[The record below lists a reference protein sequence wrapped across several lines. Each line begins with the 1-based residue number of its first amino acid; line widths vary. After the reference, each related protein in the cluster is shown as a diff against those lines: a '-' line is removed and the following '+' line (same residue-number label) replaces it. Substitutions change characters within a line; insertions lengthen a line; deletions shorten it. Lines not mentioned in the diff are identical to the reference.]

1 MRVSV
6 IIPVLNSHEVVR
18 RQILHF
24 ERMNLPD
31 DVEIII
37 MDDGSDPP
45 LKFDTDVVTIHQTNE
60 TRPWTSSIARNRGA
74 EIAKGRN
81 LIMADVGY
89 IIPKK
94 MIMEVHEFTG
104 QKMQCIREFGVLD
117 ENGCFTQDRETL
129 LDYGLLP
136 ARYERRGATIPP
148 HPNVYAM
155 NRDIF
160 LELGGYNE
168 GLVLR
173 RQYPQG
179 EDNLW
184 KHVWAKWQKAGKGQ
198 VDEYRPTVYMF
209 PRGQFCG
216 DVDYNPH
223 NLFHGLTRKTR
234 TNVFW
239 HRQLRREA
247 KAK

>member
-1 MRVSV
+1 
-6 IIPVLNSHEVVR
+6 
-18 RQILHF
+18 
-24 ERMNLPD
+24 MNLPD

-45 LKFDTDVVTIHQTNE
+45 IEVESDVVTVHQTNE

-74 EIAKGRN
+74 KIAKGRN
-81 LIMADVGY
+81 LIMIDLDY
-89 IIPKK
+89 IVPKEV
-94 MIMEVHEFTG
+94 IMEVRDFTG
-104 QKMQCIREFGVLD
+104 QKMHFKRAFGVLD
-117 ENGCFTQDRETL
+117 EDGNFTQDRDAL

-136 ARYERRGATIPP
+136 ARYKRRGAGLPP

-160 LELGGYNE
+160 FELGGYNE
-168 GLVLR
+168 SLVLR

-184 KHVWAKWQKAGKGQ
+184 KHVWQNWVKDGKGEA
-198 VDEYRPTVYMF
+198 DPHSPMIYMF
-209 PRGQFCG
+209 PCGQFCG

-223 NLFHGLTRKTR
+223 DLFHSLTRKTK

-239 HRQLRREA
+239 QRQLRGQTR
-247 KAK
+247 